1 MTFPPSRIIIIV
13 AAALL
18 AVAVGVL
25 VRGFIGP
32 FEGVLPASRTAT
44 PGMVIGGPFTLV
56 DHEGRAV
63 TDADFRDRHILIFF
77 GYTYCP
83 DVCPTTLTT
92 IADALDLL
100 GDDADRIAPL
110 FVTID
115 PARDRPEDMRAYVAH
130 FHPAIIGLTGSAEQ
144 ITDVARAYRVFFA
157 EVREDGADADDYL
170 MDHSTIVY
178 LMDEDGQF
186 DIHFSGSTS
195 AEDMAATIRKRL

>member
-1 MTFPPSRIIIIV
+1 MKIPPSRIALTIA
-13 AAALL
+13 AAAL
-18 AVAVGVL
+18 AIAVGVF

-32 FEGVLPASRTAT
+32 SEGVSPTSEPAT
-44 PGMVIGGPFTLV
+44 PAVVIGGPFTLV
-56 DHEGRAV
+56 DHDGRTV
-63 TDADFRDRHILIFF
+63 TDVDFRDRHLLVFF

-100 GDDADRIAPL
+100 GEDADRLAPL

-115 PARDRPEDMRAYVAH
+115 PARDTAEHMRDYVAY
-130 FHPAIIGLTGSAEQ
+130 FHPAIIGLSGSREQ
-144 ITDVARAYRVFFA
+144 IADVARAYRVFFA

-178 LMDEDGQF
+178 LMDEDGRF
-186 DIHFSGSTS
+186 VVHFSGSTH
-195 AEDMAATIRKRL
+195 AEDMAATIRKYL

>member
-1 MTFPPSRIIIIV
+1 MTIPPSRIALYI
-13 AAALL
+13 AAAAL
-18 AVAVGVL
+18 AVAVGVF

-32 FEGVLPASRTAT
+32 FEGEPLASRPVT
-44 PGMVIGGPFTLV
+44 PGVVIGGPFTLV
-56 DHEGRAV
+56 DHDGRAV
-63 TDADFRDRHILIFF
+63 TDADFRGRNMLVFF

-92 IADALDLL
+92 IADTLDLL
-100 GDDADRIAPL
+100 GEDAGRLAPL

-115 PARDRPEDMRAYVAH
+115 PARDTAEHLRDYVAY

-144 ITDVARAYRVFFA
+144 ITEVARAYRVFFA
-157 EVREDGADADDYL
+157 EVSEDGADADDYL